1 MQRLSIGRSVL
12 FRYCI
17 ALVSVSIAL
26 ITRHALT
33 PIVGPVA
40 APFAFITAA
49 VMASAWFAGTGP
61 AVVATIVGLAF
72 VDKYFLVSAS
82 AVDSN
87 ANIVHIATFLF
98 VSGAAILLSA
108 AYRLSSS
115 RYSAELR
122 RSEVIGRELLQER
135 DALREAE
142 EMFRAV
148 AETASSAIFIH
159 DGSHFL
165 YMNPATVD
173 LFGYTRDQLEKG
185 DLWQMVHPDFRNL
198 LSERAAARFRGE
210 QVPSRYEFKIITKSG
225 EERWLDVGARLISF
239 ARKPCILANAFDVTE
254 QKRTE
259 EALRNREEHYRAA
272 IEAGKVGTW
281 EWDISLNRV
290 VFSDNWYSLTST
302 LDRRYE
308 FSGAEDT
315 RPYMDFSKWI
325 DSVHEDDR
333 PRVEAV
339 IESALERNTKYEV
352 EFRVRQ
358 KGTKE
363 VRWLA
368 GLGHV
373 LRDSNGKPLRMI
385 GAAVDTTERRRA
397 EEALRNTEK
406 LAVAGRLAAS
416 IAHEINNPL
425 EAVTNLVFLART
437 TGAANARGEKLLTAA
452 EEELKRA
459 AHLTKQTLGFYRDRT
474 LPSRFNITEVIEDVL
489 SLYAG
494 RIEARCITVK
504 KDYDNPGQMHGMIG
518 ELRQAISN
526 LVANAVDAMS
536 GSGGTLHI
544 RVRRTMHSRN
554 GSALKITIADTGTGI
569 PVELQ
574 KRIFEP
580 FFTTKLETGTGLGLW
595 LTKNIVKN
603 HRGTIRLSSSNAG
616 KTGTVFLLTIPQGD
630 YHSLPATSAA

>member
-1 MQRLSIGRSVL
+1 
-12 FRYCI
+12 
-17 ALVSVSIAL
+17 
-26 ITRHALT
+26 LT
-33 PIVGPVA
+33 FIVGPVA

-185 DLWQMVHPDFRNL
+185 DLWQIVHPDFRNL

-368 GLGHV
+368 GLGNV

-494 RIEARCITVK
+494 RIESRCITVK

>member
-1 MQRLSIGRSVL
+1 
-12 FRYCI
+12 
-17 ALVSVSIAL
+17 
-26 ITRHALT
+26 LT

-254 QKRTE
+254 QMRTE

-368 GLGHV
+368 GLGNV

-494 RIEARCITVK
+494 RIESRCITVK

-554 GSALKITIADTGTGI
+554 GSVLKITIADTGTGI